1 MNFAANMLTML
12 VQGQLPLPGRHALA
26 ALAAVAVL
34 LLPMIPLRSLLS
46 ASRVALLHRPDSG
59 AAQ

>member
-1 MNFAANMLTML
+1 ML

-34 LLPMIPLRSLLS
+34 LLPVIPLRSLLS

-59 AAQ
+59 AAL